1 MNIREIARD
10 AERKVLA
17 ETREKGKVTPYEF
30 SDGAVISEMIGTS
43 DGAKEFVEKITYDLA
58 SGYQSEP
65 LVYKDIYTTLTDA
78 NFPET
83 MTVKSFGNV
92 ESVFLQKLE
101 GGEIKFGSI
110 GAGKETVVK
119 METWASGM
127 EYDEDIT
134 EYNQTWRVS
143 SIGESIGVA
152 YNRLLN
158 NLYLSPIID
167 GAYDHAHQVV
177 ADTATTSDIAK
188 AIKKQNGNEAIHLK
202 GVAQEI
208 KGGLDKP
215 KTWKA
220 ALSILPAGSIILCSS
235 YDEATIKECF
245 LTDILA
251 NKEQSPTAKKLSA
264 ATFITY
270 DGAIFNVGAD
280 SYEYKGC
287 PIGTAFLIVPK
298 QNFKEYIKHDLRV
311 DSGDGDLSRLVV
323 AQIVARARRGVALAL
338 GGKNG
343 AVKITS
349 E

>member
-1 MNIREIARD
+1 MNFNFRQAALD

-17 ETREKGKVTPYEF
+17 ETKEKGKVTPYDF
-30 SDGAVISEMIGTS
+30 SKDAVISEMIGTS
-43 DGAKEFVEKITYDLA
+43 DGAKEFIEKITYDLA

-83 MTVKSFGNV
+83 MTVKSFGNI

-101 GGEIKFGSI
+101 GGEIKFGSV
-110 GAGKETVVK
+110 GAGKQTVVR
-119 METWASGM
+119 METWAAGM
-127 EYDEDIT
+127 EYDEDIA

-143 SIGESIGVA
+143 EIGESMGIA

-158 NLYLSPIID
+158 NLHLSPIIN
-167 GAYDHAHQVV
+167 GTYDHAHQVD
-177 ADTATTSDIAK
+177 ADTVSTTDLAA
-188 AIKKQNGNEAIHLK
+188 AIKRQNGNNKVK
-202 GVAQEI
+202 GVAQEV
-208 KGGLDKP
+208 KGDIAKP

-251 NKEQSPTAKKLSA
+251 NKEQSPTAKKLSS
-264 ATFITY
+264 ATFVTY
-270 DGAIFNVGAD
+270 DGAQFSVGVD
-280 SYEYKGC
+280 SYTYPGC
-287 PIGTAFLIVPK
+287 PIGTAFLIAPK

-311 DSGDGDLSRLVV
+311 DSGDGDLSRLII

-338 GGKNG
+338 GGKTG
-343 AVKITS
+343 AVKITAA
-349 E
+349 